1 MRHWSLPA
9 ALLIALSAPAAIA
22 APTPKP
28 AATKPKPAV
37 QAPKPAAAVATVNGV
52 AISRAEF
59 DRQLNQTKK
68 RYGSRFGLDFT
79 TERGKQIEQ
88 EIRTSLLNHLI
99 ERQIILNE
107 AAKRKVVVTPAQVD
121 AKIAEL
127 SQSLPPGTDIKQALV
142 AQGMTLKDLQSE
154 VHDGLVIQAVAGAI
168 TAGAGAEVTDEEAEA
183 YYNGHLTE
191 YDRPEEV
198 RVRHILVQDKAKA
211 EELLGQLKGGASF
224 EGLAKAHSED
234 TGSGAEG
241 GDLGFFGKGRMVPE
255 FEEVA
260 FKLKPGELSGLVQ
273 TQFGYHI
280 LQGVERR
287 EARRVPLTEAKEEI
301 KTKLGEERK
310 DAALTTWLAEQKKA
324 AKVTYAPGFDPK
336 AAKPSPKPGA
346 KPSAKPG
353 AKPQAKP
360 SPSRK

>member
-9 ALLIALSAPAAIA
+9 ALLIVLSAPAAIA
-22 APTPKP
+22 APAPRP
-28 AATKPKPAV
+28 AAPKAAAK
-37 QAPKPAAAVATVNGV
+37 APKPAAPMATVNGV
-52 AISRAEF
+52 AIARAEF

-68 RYGSRFGLDFT
+68 RYGARFGLDFT

-88 EIRTSLLNHLI
+88 EIRASLIDHLV
-99 ERQIILNE
+99 ERQLILNE

-127 SQSLPPGTDIKQALV
+127 SQSLPPGTDIQQALV

-168 TAGAGAEVTDEEAEA
+168 TAGAAVEATDEEVEA

-198 RVRHILVQDKAKA
+198 RVRHILVKDKAKA
-211 EELLGQLKGGASF
+211 EELLGQLKGGANF
-224 EGLAKAHSED
+224 EGLAKSHSED

-255 FEEVA
+255 FEEAA

-287 EARRVPLTEAKEEI
+287 EARRVPLAEANDEI
-301 KTKLGEERK
+301 KTKLSEERK

-336 AAKPSPKPGA
+336 TLKPSPKPSA
-346 KPSAKPG
+346 KPSAKPD

>member
-9 ALLIALSAPAAIA
+9 ALIFALGAPAAIA
-22 APTPKP
+22 AP
-28 AATKPKPAV
+28 KPKPSV
-37 QAPKPAAAVATVNGV
+37 PAPKPAAPMATVNGV
-52 AISRAEF
+52 AIPRAEF
-59 DRQLNQTKK
+59 DRQFSQTKK

-88 EIRTSLLNHLI
+88 EIRASLIDHLV
-99 ERQIILNE
+99 ERQLILNE
-107 AAKRKVVVTPAQVD
+107 AAKRKVTVTPAEVD

-127 SQSLPPGTDIKQALV
+127 SKSLPPGTDIKQALV
-142 AQGMTLKDLQSE
+142 AQGMTLKDLQTE

-168 TAGAGAEVTDEEAEA
+168 TAGVAVTDEEAEA

-211 EELLGQLKGGASF
+211 EELLTQLKGGANF
-224 EGLAKAHSED
+224 EALAKEHSED
-234 TGSGAEG
+234 PGSGAEG

-255 FEEVA
+255 FEAVA

-280 LQGVERR
+280 LQGVDHRD
-287 EARRVPLTEAKEEI
+287 ARRVPLAEAKEEI

-310 DAALTTWLAEQKKA
+310 DAALTAWLADQKKA

-336 AAKPSPKPGA
+336 AAKPSPKPSV